1 MSEPLSIK
9 SSEVDLSTNT
19 SDYLAFLVKRFGNLG
34 AFLSGAGLV
43 GPGIPVVASI
53 LGEVIALKIPEQKM
67 DRVIRFLKILA
78 ERLNQLEG
86 DVAKER
92 IKTDEFSDLLE
103 DAIPQAARA
112 LSEERKEYVADLLK
126 NSLTENDLDHLA
138 KKKLLS
144 LLGTVNDAEIILLK
158 FYTLPDGQE
167 RDSMISRYPFIKANL
182 AKQSDK
188 DLEGQEPILFESYWG
203 HLVMSSLIYGNQGS
217 DEKPTK
223 LGLLLLKYVG
233 LADAS
238 VCN

>member
-1 MSEPLSIK
+1 MSDPLSIK
-9 SSEVDLSTNT
+9 SSEVDLSTNE
-19 SDYLAFLVKRFGNLG
+19 SDYFAFLVKRFGNLG
-34 AFLSGAGLV
+34 AVLSGAGLV
-43 GPGIPVVASI
+43 GPGVPVVASI

-78 ERLNQLEG
+78 ERLNQLND
-86 DVAKER
+86 DVKER

-112 LSEERKEYVADLLK
+112 LSEERREYVADLLK
-126 NSLTENDLDHLA
+126 NSLTENDLDHLG

-144 LLGTVNDAEIILLK
+144 LLATVNDAEIILLK

-167 RDSMISRYPFIKANL
+167 RDSMITRYRFIKSNL
-182 AKQSDK
+182 EKQSDK
-188 DLEGQEPILFESYWG
+188 DLEGQESILFESYWG
-203 HLVMSSLIYGNQGS
+203 HLVMSSLIYGNQGA